1 MFNVLLII
9 KVVPKWRVGLYE
21 LLAEELY
28 MRGYRLT
35 VVYDYNA
42 TSLSNHSSSGELK
55 KVKSINKR
63 LKTLWSK
70 FDYLESVEETIDLLS
85 PQIIITDASTR
96 FLTAIKLIMKK
107 KKYRYKLI
115 GWSSGFFRHNNFL
128 LDIYRKIFFNGFD
141 GIIAYHSNA
150 KDKFYNDYSV
160 TNVLLAK
167 NGIDERVIHDELID
181 VSKDEI
187 KEIRKRFVKNN
198 GLLVLFVGKL
208 TEGKNVNLL
217 LDVASGVGSKFQ
229 FLVIGSGPYEGNL
242 KEYASLKNI
251 SNVTF
256 LGRIDEGVNKYFQA
270 ADIFLLPGLGGLA
283 LVQALHNG
291 LPIITSTADG
301 SANDLVKNEIN
312 GFISQKVD
320 EEFIIDS
327 LEHLVDQEVR
337 NEFSENSKII
347 AKEYSIEEIAKN
359 IAEFVI
365 S

>member
-1 MFNVLLII
+1 MKNILLIVKI
-9 KVVPKWRVGLYE
+9 VPKWRVGLYE

-35 VVYDYNA
+35 VVYDYSA

-55 KVKSINKR
+55 KVKCINKR
-63 LKTLWSK
+63 LKTLWNK
-70 FDYLESVEETIDLLS
+70 FDYLENVEDTIDLLS
-85 PQIIITDASTR
+85 PEIIITDASTR

-107 KKYRYKLI
+107 KKYRYKLV

-128 LDIYRKIFFNGFD
+128 LDIYRKKFFNGFD

-150 KDKFYNDYSV
+150 KEKFYNDYNF

-167 NGIDERVIHDELID
+167 NGIDERIIHDELIY

-187 KEIRKRFVKNN
+187 KKTRNRFVKNN
-198 GLLVLFVGKL
+198 EILVLFVGKL
-208 TEGKNVNLL
+208 TEGKKVNLL
-217 LDVASGVGSKFQ
+217 LDVALSVGSRFQ
-229 FLVIGSGPYEGNL
+229 FLVIGSGPYEGQL

-251 SNVTF
+251 KNVTF
-256 LGRIDEGVNKYFQA
+256 LGRIDEGVNKYFHA

-301 SANDLVKNEIN
+301 SANDLVKNEVN

-320 EEFIIDS
+320 EEFIINS
-327 LEHLVDQEVR
+327 LDYLSDQNVR
-337 NEFSENSKII
+337 NEFSKNSMII
-347 AKEYSIEEIAKN
+347 AKEYSIEEIANN
-359 IAEFVI
+359 IADFVI
-365 S
+365 F